1 MPLLPGNCCI
11 FGATVFSTAR
21 IPPFEIAMGEA
32 GIGLNEI
39 ERAARDRFAPDE
51 AAMPKARSV
60 FEELAPLLGEQPFFA
75 GEAISLPDLLVAPQL
90 AFFRMTPEWDVL
102 STTHSNLVAWLAR
115 MEARPSFKAT
125 TWERVSEMAQ
135 AA

>member
-1 MPLLPGNCCI
+1 MQVRAVCPLLPGNYCI

-21 IPPFEIAMGEA
+21 IPPFEIAVGEA

-39 ERAARDRFAPDE
+39 ERAAGDGLTPDE

-75 GEAISLPDLLVAPQL
+75 SEAISLADLLVAPQL
-90 AFFRMTPEWDVL
+90 AFFRMTPG
-102 STTHSNLVAWLAR
+102 
-115 MEARPSFKAT
+115 
-125 TWERVSEMAQ
+125 
-135 AA
+135 